1 MFYEFSECLLLLVLV
16 LISGRRR
23 DVVPEV
29 DVNNSLYFRL
39 MTWEAIKL

>member
-23 DVVPEV
+23 DVVPEL
-29 DVNNSLYFRL
+29 DVNNSLYLRL